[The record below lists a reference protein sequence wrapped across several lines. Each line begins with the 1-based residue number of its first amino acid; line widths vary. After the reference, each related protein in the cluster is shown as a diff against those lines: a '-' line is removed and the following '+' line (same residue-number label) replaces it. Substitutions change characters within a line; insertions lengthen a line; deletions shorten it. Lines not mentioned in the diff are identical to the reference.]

1 MNFFRTTAVRM
12 YRWSVELAQLEHDV
26 ASSAPLTFFH
36 YPTRVRGRFAER
48 GVSRLYSTSKTSA
61 RPLQDLYNTSD
72 IGVTTPS
79 PAVRGSISQSH
90 GMEIRRL
97 RYPYAGSSNI
107 THSRTNVR
115 QLCVAHSRC
124 SQSKHLFSTAFNN
137 HEIFNPIHRVVTRK
151 GLRPRS
157 VQSSFENCD
166 FHSRTGAHRA
176 RSIKRSSQL
185 QGWHAR
191 HSKIG
196 TTNSTG

>member
-1 MNFFRTTAVRM
+1 LTSAARSCPSPGIFWLGQLTVVKLVCRTYIENFLLFFLSAQIRISGLFMNFFRTTAVRM

-97 RYPYAGSSNI
+97 RCPYG
-107 THSRTNVR
+107 H
-115 QLCVAHSRC
+115 
-124 SQSKHLFSTAFNN
+124 
-137 HEIFNPIHRVVTRK
+137 
-151 GLRPRS
+151 
-157 VQSSFENCD
+157 
-166 FHSRTGAHRA
+166 
-176 RSIKRSSQL
+176 
-185 QGWHAR
+185 
-191 HSKIG
+191 
-196 TTNSTG
+196 